1 MMLILPIGAL
11 IAAIFIFAVG
21 AGFAQ
26 RDMVQV
32 YNCDPKRG
40 RDIEIGLFNRS
51 TDLLPKGLDLS
62 ALEPST
68 QREIRRYRFW
78 SLGRNLL
85 LLCLAGYIVVL
96 MLMVWLASGGRSA

>member
-1 MMLILPIGAL
+1 MLILPVGAL
-11 IAAIFIFAVG
+11 ILAIFIFAVA

-32 YNCDPKRG
+32 YNRDPKRG
-40 RDIEIGLFNRS
+40 RDIEIGVLNRS
-51 TDLLPKGLDLS
+51 TDPLPKDLDIS

-78 SLGRNLL
+78 GRGLGIL
-85 LLCLAGYIVVL
+85 LLCLAAYIAAL
-96 MLMVWLASGGRSA
+96 MLMFWLTSGGRPA

>member
-1 MMLILPIGAL
+1 MLILPVGAL
-11 IAAIFIFAVG
+11 ILAIFIFAVA

-32 YNCDPKRG
+32 YNRDPRRG
-40 RDIEIGLFNRS
+40 RDIEIGFFNRS
-51 TDLLPKGLDLS
+51 TDLLPKDFDMS

-85 LLCLAGYIVVL
+85 LLCLAGYIAVL
-96 MLMVWLASGGRSA
+96 VLVVWLASGGRSA